1 MQEIPVRFLGQEDS
15 LEKGQATHPSIPG
28 LPGGSDGQESAC
40 NAGDLGLIP
49 GLGTAPGRGHG
60 NPFQYS
66 YLENPYRQRSLA
78 GLQSI
83 GLQKAGHN

>member
-1 MQEIPVRFLGQEDS
+1 MAWLVKKQPATQETPVQFLGQEHP

-28 LPGGSDGQESAC
+28 LPGGSDAC

-60 NPFQYS
+60 NPFQCFC
-66 YLENPYRQRSLA
+66 LENFIDREA
-78 GLQSI
+78 
-83 GLQKAGHN
+83 